1 MTKLKPLTAVFL
13 TSIAALPSAY
23 AQSVDPTVGRQ
34 LAEKVCSTCHQVGQ
48 APTPQPENSMAPSFL
63 DISRMSS
70 TNELAIKVF
79 LRTSHPTMPNI
90 MLDREEADSVAA
102 YIVGLAKH

>member
-1 MTKLKPLTAVFL
+1 MKKLKPLMATFL
-13 TSIAALPSAY
+13 ASLAILPGAY
-23 AQSVDPTVGRQ
+23 AQSANPTVGRQ
-34 LAEKVCSTCHQVGQ
+34 LAQRVCSACHQVGPV
-48 APTPQPENSMAPSFL
+48 PTPQPENSNAPSFI

-90 MLDREEADSVAA
+90 MLDQEEADSVAG
-102 YIVGLAKH
+102 YIVGLAKQ